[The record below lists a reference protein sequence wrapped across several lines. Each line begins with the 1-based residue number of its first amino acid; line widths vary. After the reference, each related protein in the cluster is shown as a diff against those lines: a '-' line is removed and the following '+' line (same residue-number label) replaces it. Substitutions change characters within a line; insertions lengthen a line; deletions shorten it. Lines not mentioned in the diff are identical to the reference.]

1 MLQNWD
7 NNKKYKEYKLNNSDK
22 QKLYISLKTLNI
34 CLKKMF
40 VVRKCCTDGYT
51 LGSVLDK
58 ASVAKDHDIE
68 NKLKLYNSEI

>member
-1 MLQNWD
+1 
-7 NNKKYKEYKLNNSDK
+7 
-22 QKLYISLKTLNI
+22 
-34 CLKKMF
+34 MF

-58 ASVAKDHDIE
+58 ASVAKDHDME